1 MPAIQQARVDPAL
14 RATSVAIAPG
24 SSIAATSRALSDD
37 DQRRRRST
45 DVMTSIQFHGT
56 VTTPD
61 VSHSVLRCTSKLA
74 RRRIPDGYDGRDVG
88 DRSSSGIGFVL
99 PDDPERPSPA
109 IVAGEVHT
117 TDGGGTFQR

>member
-45 DVMTSIQFHGT
+45 DVMTSIRFMA
-56 VTTPD
+56 
-61 VSHSVLRCTSKLA
+61 L
-74 RRRIPDGYDGRDVG
+74 
-88 DRSSSGIGFVL
+88 
-99 PDDPERPSPA
+99 
-109 IVAGEVHT
+109 
-117 TDGGGTFQR
+117 